1 VPLANLTRLA
11 DPGSLFG
18 DCVFVNVLV
27 HACVSARC
35 ESIVNDQSNTVH
47 TAQTSTV

>member
-11 DPGSLFG
+11 DPESLFA
-18 DCVFVNVLV
+18 DCLFVNVLV

-47 TAQTSTV
+47 KAQTSTV